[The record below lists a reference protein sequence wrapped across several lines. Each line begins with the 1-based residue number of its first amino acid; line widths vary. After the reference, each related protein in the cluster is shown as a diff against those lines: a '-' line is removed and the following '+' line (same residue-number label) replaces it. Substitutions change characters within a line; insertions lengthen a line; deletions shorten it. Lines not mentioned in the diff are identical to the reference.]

1 MPLLK
6 YGARSLCSS
15 VTKLLNLSI
24 RSKKFPG
31 IWKCSKVAAL
41 FQSGD
46 RTSTDNY
53 RPISI
58 LPTLSKTLER
68 VVHSQLYKHLKS
80 NNLLSSMQ
88 YSFRPK
94 HSTVSAL
101 STFADEVLLNMEKG
115 NICGAVFLDLT
126 KAFDTVDHGILL
138 TKLSSMGVSSNGLEW
153 FRSYLSNRRQQTS
166 CGNELSEPLP
176 VTLGVP
182 QGSILGPLLFLIY
195 INELP
200 GAVSHSQVSL
210 YVDDTVLYC
219 FSKDPHQLEQKL
231 NEDLSNVAV

>member
-1 MPLLK
+1 MLESDGLVQIGRPDKRRQLQ
-6 YGARSLCSS
+6 
-15 VTKLLNLSI
+15 TDLNTI
-24 RSKKFPG
+24 P
-31 IWKCSKVAAL
+31 A
-41 FQSGD
+41 
-46 RTSTDNY
+46 
-53 RPISI
+53 
-58 LPTLSKTLER
+58 LSKILER
-68 VVHSQLYKHLKS
+68 VVHSQLYKHLNS

-88 YSFRPK
+88 YCFRPK
-94 HSTVSAL
+94 HSTASAL

-126 KAFDTVDHGILL
+126 KVFDTVDHGIFL

-153 FRSYLSNRRQQTS
+153 FRSYLSNRRHQTS

-210 YVDDTVLYC
+210 YADDTVLYC
-219 FSKDPHQLEQKL
+219 FSKDPHQLEKKL
-231 NEDLSNVAV
+231 NEDCP

>member
-1 MPLLK
+1 MLESDGLVQIGRPDKRRQLQ
-6 YGARSLCSS
+6 
-15 VTKLLNLSI
+15 TDLNTI
-24 RSKKFPG
+24 P
-31 IWKCSKVAAL
+31 A
-41 FQSGD
+41 
-46 RTSTDNY
+46 
-53 RPISI
+53 
-58 LPTLSKTLER
+58 LSKILER
-68 VVHSQLYKHLKS
+68 VVHSQLYKHLNS

-88 YSFRPK
+88 YGFRPK

-126 KAFDTVDHGILL
+126 KVFDTVEHGILL

-153 FRSYLSNRRQQTS
+153 FRSYLSNRRHQTS

-210 YVDDTVLYC
+210 YADDTVLYC
-219 FSKDPHQLEQKL
+219 FSKDPHQLEKKL
-231 NEDLSNVAV
+231 NEDCP